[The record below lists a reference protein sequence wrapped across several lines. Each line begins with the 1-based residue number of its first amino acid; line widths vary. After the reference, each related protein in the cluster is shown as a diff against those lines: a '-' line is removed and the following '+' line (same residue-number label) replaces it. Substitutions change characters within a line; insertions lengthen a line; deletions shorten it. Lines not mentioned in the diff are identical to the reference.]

1 MITIGIDQ
9 SFASTGYVVLEDDDI
24 IKYGI
29 ITSNKNDN
37 MYDRA
42 FAVATELAKLCE
54 KYKVD
59 KVVIEGIP
67 FMSKSNVTR
76 DLAGL
81 QYVIVTSLWRY
92 ELGDTL
98 HIIPPTA
105 LKKFATGTG
114 KHPKVK
120 GKNQKEPMFDA
131 LPDEA
136 KAVVGRVPKS
146 KGRYDVCDA
155 YWLAKFDTKEA
166 K

>member
-9 SFASTGYVVLEDDDI
+9 SFASTGYVVLEDDVLM
-24 IKYGI
+24 KYGI

-92 ELGDTL
+92 ELDDTL

-120 GKNQKEPMFDA
+120 GKNPKEPMFDA

-136 KAVVGRVPKS
+136 KAVIGKVPKS

-155 YWLAKFDTKEA
+155 YWLAKFNKKDMK
-166 K
+166 

>member
-1 MITIGIDQ
+1 MKVIGIDQ
-9 SFASTGYVVLEDDDI
+9 SFASTGYVIREDYDI

-42 FAVATELAKLCE
+42 FSVATELAKLCE
-54 KYKVD
+54 KYEVD
-59 KVVIEGIP
+59 EVVLEGIP

-92 ELGDTL
+92 ELDDTL
-98 HIIPPTA
+98 RIIPPTA
-105 LKKFATGTG
+105 LKKYATGVG

-136 KAVVGRVPKS
+136 KAMIGRVPKS
-146 KGRYDVCDA
+146 KGRYDVTDA
-155 YWLAKFDTKEA
+155 YWLCYYPKES